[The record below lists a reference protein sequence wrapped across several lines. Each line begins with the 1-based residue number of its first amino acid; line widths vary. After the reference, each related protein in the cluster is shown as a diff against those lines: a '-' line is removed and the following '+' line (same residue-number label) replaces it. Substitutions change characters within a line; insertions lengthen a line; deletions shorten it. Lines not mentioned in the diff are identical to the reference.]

1 MTKKKGF
8 ILEKIADMDNLRCAD
23 KETRLAGKGGRK
35 IFPVDNVVIRRRS
48 FDDGKSTYYFDENN

>member
-23 KETRLAGKGGRK
+23 KEAQADGKGW
-35 IFPVDNVVIRRRS
+35 
-48 FDDGKSTYYFDENN
+48 T